1 MVIGMTTPTPSTSD
15 VDTAP
20 DLPPLADLRTEEGS
34 GRSRRRHSPG
44 RTHRLTPKFTA
55 EELAEIAT
63 TAENVG
69 MTPTGFC
76 ADSAISAARGT
87 PLSVTAEQDREEL
100 KRLQRQLFAARTA
113 VNRFGTNVNQI
124 ATRLNA
130 TGEAPEWMGR
140 AMALVG
146 QSIRRLDE
154 VIAEVHRKLR

>member
-1 MVIGMTTPTPSTSD
+1 MVVVMTASTPATPHFDGPADSD
-15 VDTAP
+15 ILQD
-20 DLPPLADLRTEEGS
+20 DNSD
-34 GRSRRRHSPG
+34 PG
-44 RTHRLTPKFTA
+44 RNKRPNLSPTRSCRLNPRFTPD
-55 EELAEIAT
+55 ELAEVKAAAASVGT
-63 TAENVG
+63 TA
-69 MTPTGFC
+69 TGFC
-76 ADSAISAARGT
+76 ADSAVSAARGT
-87 PLSVTAEQDREEL
+87 PLSVAATQDREEL

-124 ATRLNA
+124 ATVLNA